1 MFGKG
6 LSLFKLLGFEV
17 KVDVSWLVIAV
28 LVTLTLSRG
37 VFPSMYGE
45 ALSPQA
51 YLGMGIIGAI
61 GLFVSIIFHE
71 FFHSIVARKY
81 GLPMKGI
88 TLFIFGGIAEMGDQ
102 PQNPKTEF
110 FMAVAGPLSSVFL
123 GFTFHG
129 IKTVLTSVSSPLP
142 IIGVVSYLSFI
153 NLVLAG
159 FNLVPAFPLDG
170 GRILR
175 SALWQLK
182 GNIRWAT
189 RIASQIGSAFGL
201 FLIFMGVLG
210 IFQGN
215 VIGGVW
221 FFLIGMFIRS
231 ASNMSYQQV
240 LLQNVLEGETVQ
252 RFMKEGPI
260 SVSPSTSVEE
270 LVEDYFYKYHF
281 KMFPVTTNGTLS
293 GCITIDDVKDIPKEQ
308 RSQKTVE
315 QLLHSC
321 SPDNTISPSA
331 DALKALNQM
340 SKSGQDKLLVVRQD
354 RLEGIVTRNDIL
366 RFFGTKLEMGEPEK

>member
-6 LSLFKLLGFEV
+6 LTLFRLFGFEV
-17 KVDVSWLVIAV
+17 KIDVSWLVIAL
-28 LVTLTLSRG
+28 LVTYTLAQG
-37 VFPSMYGE
+37 VFPSMYE
-45 ALSPQA
+45 NLSSPT
-51 YLGMGIIGAI
+51 YWWMGIIGAL
-61 GLFVSIIFHE
+61 GLFASIIFHE
-71 FFHSIVARKY
+71 FFHSVVARKY

-88 TLFIFGGIAEMGDQ
+88 TLFIFGGIAEMEEN

-110 FMAVAGPLSSVFL
+110 LMAVAGPLSSIFL
-123 GFTFHG
+123 GFTFYG
-129 IKTVLTSVSSPLP
+129 IQTVLTANSTPLP
-142 IIGVVSYLSFI
+142 VIGVISYLSFI

-201 FLIFMGVLG
+201 FLIFMGILG

-215 VIGGVW
+215 LVGGVW

-240 LLQNVLEGETVQ
+240 LLQKVLEGETVQ
-252 RFMKEGPI
+252 RFMKEGPV

-281 KMFPVTTNGTLS
+281 KMFPVTSNGTLA
-293 GCITIDDVKDIPKEQ
+293 GCITMDDVKDIPKDQ
-308 RSQKTVE
+308 RSQRTVG
-315 QLLHSC
+315 QLVHSC
-321 SPDNTISPSA
+321 SPDNTIGPST
-331 DALKALNQM
+331 DALKALTMM
-340 SKSGQDKLLVVRQD
+340 SKSGKDKLLVVRQD

-366 RFFGTKLEMGEPEK
+366 RFFGTKLDLGELEK